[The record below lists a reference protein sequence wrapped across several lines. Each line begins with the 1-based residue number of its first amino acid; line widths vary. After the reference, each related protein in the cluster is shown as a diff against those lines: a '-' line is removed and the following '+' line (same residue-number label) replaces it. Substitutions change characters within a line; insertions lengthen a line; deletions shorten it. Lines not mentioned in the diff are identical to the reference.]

1 MSDVKTIELYGTQD
15 DFVRCEK
22 RFTAFIGGIGSGK
35 TWGGACKALVWCAK
49 RTLGLVV
56 SPTYPMLRDAT
67 LRTFMDV
74 CGPWVKSFSK
84 TEMIATMTTGAEVL
98 FRSADNPDRLRGPNL
113 HWAWIDEAALCP
125 RQTWEVLIGRLR
137 AGGMAG
143 PCWITTTPKGR
154 NWLFERQ
161 DQLTIFRGST
171 MDNPYLSPEFVQSL
185 QAAYTGKFAQ
195 QELEG
200 LFVAFEGLIYDEF
213 SHEHHIRVVRPEDIA
228 FYTVGVDE
236 GYTNP
241 AVALVIG
248 HDNDGRAHIVE
259 EFYQRRITQETLVKV
274 LVRLDERFDVYA
286 FHVDSAAAGL
296 IASMGAAGLPA
307 FPADKAVNDGIQ
319 LIKAMLAI
327 QDDGRPRLTT
337 DPKNV
342 NTIGE
347 FESYVW
353 AQDRHGDTT
362 EKPVKDN
369 DHAMDAVR
377 YDAMATQQVMSPGLT
392 AIL

>member
-1 MSDVKTIELYGTQD
+1 M
-15 DFVRCEK
+15 RCED

-35 TWGGACKALVWCAK
+35 TYGGACKALVWIAK
-49 RTLGLVV
+49 PTLGLVV

-98 FRSADNPDRLRGPNL
+98 FRSADTPDRLRGPNL

-137 AGGMAG
+137 AGGKAG

-154 NWLFERQ
+154 NWLFDRQ

-171 MDNPYLSPEFVQSL
+171 MANPYLAPEFVRSL
-185 QAAYTGKFAQ
+185 KAAYTGKFAQ

-213 SHEHHIRVVRPEDIA
+213 SHEHHIRVVDPAEIDY
-228 FYTVGVDE
+228 YTVGVDE

-241 AVALVIG
+241 SVALVIG
-248 HDNDGRAHIVE
+248 HDGDGRAHIIHEV
-259 EFYQRRITQETLVKV
+259 YQRRLLQETFVQILAD
-274 LVRLDERFDVYA
+274 LDERFDVYA
-286 FHVDSAAAGL
+286 YHVDSAAAGL
-296 IASMGAAGLPA
+296 IASMAAIGLPA
-307 FPADKAVNDGIQ
+307 FPATSPVNDGIQ
-319 LIKAMLAI
+319 LVKAMLAI
-327 QDDGRPRLTT
+327 QGDGRPRLTI
-337 DPKNV
+337 DPSCV
-342 NTIGE
+342 NTISE

-353 AQDRHGDTT
+353 AEDRNGNATD
-362 EKPVKDN
+362 KPLKEN
-369 DHAMDAVR
+369 DHGMDALR

-392 AIL
+392 WIG